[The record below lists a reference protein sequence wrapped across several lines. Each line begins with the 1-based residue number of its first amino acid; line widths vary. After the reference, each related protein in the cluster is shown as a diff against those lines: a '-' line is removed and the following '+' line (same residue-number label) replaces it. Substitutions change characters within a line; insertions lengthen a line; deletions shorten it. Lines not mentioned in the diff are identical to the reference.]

1 MLVRDAGVSFIM
13 TSFNKIN
20 GVLAA
25 GNSRFVYVIFYGKNG
40 TLMVLSL
47 LTGAIWILSQMAAML
62 WQREMIL

>member
-25 GNSRFVYVIFYGKNG
+25 GNRDFVRIFYGKNG

-62 WQREMIL
+62 WQREMIS